1 MEFIESRAF
10 TRRLFQ
16 LSGEAADQVLRQIE
30 ADLESN
36 PQRGRL
42 VPGLGGI
49 RKSCHPDPSRGKGKR
64 GGLRCLYM
72 YLELRE
78 HIHLFYLFGKNEEE
92 DLRVEERA
100 LLRQMAADLKLEE
113 ARLWQ
118 KR

>member
-1 MEFIESRAF
+1 
-10 TRRLFQ
+10 
-16 LSGEAADQVLRQIE
+16 
-30 ADLESN
+30 
-36 PQRGRL
+36 
-42 VPGLGGI
+42 
-49 RKSCHPDPSRGKGKR
+49 
-64 GGLRCLYM
+64 M